1 MKDSK
6 TGNDCDGLCFLSIA
20 FLVVVG
26 TQILWIFSSAV
37 KGDVEGGVEGTFLIG
52 AAFMIVGAIAPLLL
66 PEGDSEESRPGVRN
80 RQSGLNSD
88 QD

>member
-6 TGNDCDGLCFLSIA
+6 PGNDCDGLCFLAIA

-26 TQILWIFSSAV
+26 TLILWIFSSAV
-37 KGDVEGGVEGTFLIG
+37 KGDVEGVVEGTFLIG
-52 AAFMIVGAIAPLLL
+52 VAFMIFRAFAPMLQ
-66 PEGDSEESRPGVRN
+66 PEEDSEESRPDVRN
-80 RQSGLNSD
+80 RQSGSNSD